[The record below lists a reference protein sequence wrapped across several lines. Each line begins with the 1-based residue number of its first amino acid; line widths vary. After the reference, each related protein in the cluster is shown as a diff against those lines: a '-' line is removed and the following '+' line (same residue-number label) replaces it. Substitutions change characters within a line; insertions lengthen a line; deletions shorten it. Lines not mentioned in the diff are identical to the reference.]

1 MIVNG
6 STNVFAVWGCPVKH
20 SASPAMH
27 NAALQACGING
38 VYVPFEVQPD
48 VLDAAVA
55 GVRALGIRGVNVT
68 VPHKEA
74 VVPFLDALTPE
85 AKKLGAV
92 NTLYWEDGRLC
103 GDTTDGRGYIAALYS
118 EGLVPASGST
128 VVVLG
133 AGGSARSVVSALSD
147 IQCNVIVANRTVS
160 KADGLLS
167 LGASAT
173 GGYDSTVVLEA
184 LAAATLVVNTTTLG
198 MFPNAGVMPNLDLA
212 RLRPECVVSD
222 LIYRPWQTELLVQ
235 AEACGLRTQN
245 GLEMLVQQGA
255 LSFERWHG
263 VAPLIHVM
271 RQAVQESI
279 HGGSK

>member
-1 MIVNG
+1 
-6 STNVFAVWGCPVKH
+6 
-20 SASPAMH
+20 MH
-27 NAALQACGING
+27 NAALRHGGING

-48 VLDAAVA
+48 DIAAAVA

-85 AKKLGAV
+85 AERLGAV
-92 NTLYWEDGRLC
+92 NTLYWENGLLC
-103 GDTTDGRGYIAALYS
+103 GDTTDGRGYIAALRS
-118 EGLVPASGST
+118 EGLVPEPGST

-147 IQCNVIVANRTVS
+147 IGCKVIVANRTLA
-160 KADGLLS
+160 KAEGLLS
-167 LGASAT
+167 LGASAI
-173 GGYDSTVVLEA
+173 GDYDSTVVLEA

-198 MFPNAGVMPNLDLA
+198 MSPNVGVMPDIDVATLQ
-212 RLRPECVVSD
+212 PSCVVSD
-222 LIYRPWQTELLVQ
+222 LIYRPDRTELQLK
-235 AEACGLRTQN
+235 AEARGLRVQN

-255 LSFERWHG
+255 LSFERWLG
-263 VAPLIHVM
+263 VSAPVHVM

-279 HGGSK
+279 QGGVK